1 MPDPNTPAL
10 STTLS
15 QLPAQAIHERFAHRP
30 ALFSVVFNALRE
42 RILERYPTLEMDLR
56 AVKLASPDPSGGW
69 TFQLLSNVAVNHVL
83 NPQLLDWRPQ
93 HDLPF
98 YLTQKIPSRLKTK
111 VPPYVIDMQVIA
123 QIIDALPST
132 IHIYFQQALA
142 DYWSE
147 IDAQGDSRWQWLGD
161 FLNGQI
167 TAAAAARADLT
178 QTQRDMLSL
187 VAAWPERLQRL
198 SRSTPATYAYFIETT
213 LTRDGEPARLLT
225 PDLLLVRD
233 KQVLLCGVAGAI
245 EAFDSI
251 DAFDEAWGT
260 RMQSRFQ
267 FDSIRFKRN
276 EPDGNVFEQQAG
288 LILNQQLEDL
298 ETLSYQGHSE
308 RALERRLEQLTD
320 PSVLFSSVP
329 AASTALLQKVNNH
342 LPEWLKQADARDR
355 FAYHRHL
362 QDMALVLK
370 QNQGRSFNEGIENIH
385 DFSRVALRKQMQIDH
400 AGHDPDDVVLD
411 FAVAAGYPGGAGI
424 IEHVRM
430 SLTELALKN
439 LAGKPKG
446 TLALSSKSGKALP
459 SWLNEDYLLGSAGLI
474 QRVDIGTTYP
484 QKINN
489 LLLSDTADAR
499 RRETLFTRELKVRL
513 PMLALEYKIRKQY
526 GVSAKGYR
534 YVAALMGETP
544 SDRIAD
550 DQKITLRPLALS
562 RKPGAV
568 PDQVN
573 NIFIIE
579 ARDTSVGPHLLYR
592 PLYPEPLREYP
603 TRQALLDAIATPGEL
618 QDSVLT
624 WLTDKVRPIYDHGGI
639 QEPHIRHFLNG
650 DEFGFYE
657 KPAPATLAV
666 DEGAEE
672 WLNAQANNTLL
683 NQLFSS
689 TARALVDLADR
700 DSVSNSESRWAILME
715 GAWLLFNTLLLPLV
729 QGPAM
734 LAGWFLVLVSSLEQ
748 DLAGLDSDD
757 PTTREQALID
767 LLLNTAMI
775 LLHASTPSNRT
786 RQPLADPAP
795 QDRELHLADWRHVEN
810 ALSHPHSTPV
820 VRQGS
825 TALPGTPPSDGHTT
839 LDFGRSIASP
849 TASTRLLD
857 ALLAINVP
865 WPETLP
871 FAQASGPFKG
881 LYRIAD
887 TWHASVGGLL
897 FQVGVEPGF
906 AEVYLVDPKRPLH
919 PGFKLA
925 SDGQGHWR
933 LDRGA
938 KLDGGMPRDRVGAW
952 QVKHNKALKALQKQ
966 FNNLMA
972 PLDQLAATARS
983 AEAELTAARKD
994 LARQT
999 KKLRQ
1004 LWLLL
1009 PKAIEELRQVFL
1021 QRHDLARTSTA
1032 QARLALDTKL
1042 AQYRQANEPF
1052 IEALQ
1057 ALADKAAELS
1067 EADRTDPR
1075 PGAERSDAIQSIYDY
1090 WATVF
1095 DTLSQKFIG
1104 SFDSE
1109 QGENRIEIGK
1119 RCETELPQH
1128 ITTAYN
1134 EYINSNKT
1142 SFELLIEMIEPAEKI
1157 ETLLQQADPAL
1168 QVLLLKEK
1176 PTDKYISPALLKQ
1189 AMLVFLNELV
1199 MDRGHVPEPA
1209 ELPFADELTDSG
1221 TRRSIFAHSEMRTTT
1236 GYSTAEKIDVLK
1248 NVLERY
1254 ERLENAVSSLTEMG
1268 SGFVRE
1274 EYRTLFLEHLNDA
1287 RSSLETQLA
1296 DEILIDEGFAPKPR
1310 PEKPTK
1316 VKTANKKVIKTS
1328 KGSLVGDLRTG
1339 QTGATGSF
1347 VDIKDPITGKTVATF
1362 EEDTSEGLWKV
1373 VTGESSSQ
1381 APSPEVPPVPVVPS
1395 ARSLKKIKAQA
1406 QEILDDRDR
1415 IERRIRFQQKQLRDP
1430 RRLEGLQP
1438 WEWDH
1443 MLTTPATKLESLARE
1458 IQSDHATNSDALQL
1472 AEHYLGD
1479 AESMKKQAREFCS
1492 EGYLLQRPRASNIK
1506 YLLEHKFVI
1515 IDLVKTRFPLKAGD
1529 FLTEYAVHDKSKIK
1543 DGKLDN
1549 DKALWYAHFHY
1560 ASVDAP
1566 ISPPAYAHLKI
1577 QAERKYTQRE
1587 LFEKNKNNARA
1598 IIDLKKEEIPLA
1610 LAEELFLRVKK
1621 KPEAH

>member
-1 MPDPNTPAL
+1 MPAANTPA
-10 STTLS
+10 STMPPS
-15 QLPAQAIHERFAHRP
+15 QLAAQAVHQRFAHRP
-30 ALFSVVFNALRE
+30 SLFSVVFNALRD
-42 RILERYPTLEMDLR
+42 RMLEHYPTLEMDLR
-56 AVKLASPDPSGGW
+56 SVKLASPHPSGGW
-69 TFQLLSNVAVNHVL
+69 EFQLLINVAVEHVL
-83 NPQLLDWRPQ
+83 NPQLLDLSPR
-93 HDLPF
+93 HELPF
-98 YLTQKIPSRLKTK
+98 YLTQKIPSRLKIPE
-111 VPPYVIDMQVIA
+111 PPYTIDMQVIA
-123 QIIDALPST
+123 DIIAALPST

-142 DYWSE
+142 DYWSAT
-147 IDAQGDSRWQWLGD
+147 DAQGISHWQWLGE
-161 FLNGQI
+161 FLNGQM
-167 TAAAAARADLT
+167 TAAASRPDLA

-187 VAAWPERLQRL
+187 VAAWPEHVK
-198 SRSTPATYAYFIETT
+198 RSPLATPPIYASFIETT
-213 LTRDGEPARLLT
+213 LIRAGKEQRLLT

-233 KQVLLCGVAGAI
+233 QQVLLYSVAGAI
-245 EAFDSI
+245 ETFDSI
-251 DAFDEAWGT
+251 DAFSQAWGI
-260 RMQSRFQ
+260 RMQHQFQ
-267 FDSIRFKRN
+267 FDSMTWRRN
-276 EPDGNVFEQQAG
+276 EPDANVFEQQAA
-288 LILNQQLEDL
+288 LILNRQLEDL
-298 ETLSYQGHSE
+298 GNLTFQGLSE
-308 RALERRLEQLTD
+308 RSLERRLDTFTD
-320 PSVLFSSVP
+320 P
-329 AASTALLQKVNNH
+329 ALLFATVPEAPTAQLQQLNNR
-342 LPEWLKQADARDR
+342 LPEWIKQASADDR

-362 QDMALVLK
+362 QDLAQVLK

-385 DFSRVALRKQMQIDH
+385 DFSRDALRKQMQTDH
-400 AGHDPDDVVLD
+400 GDQDPDDVVLD
-411 FAVAAGYPGGAGI
+411 FSVAAGYPGGAGF
-424 IEHVRM
+424 IEHERM

-446 TLALSSKSGKALP
+446 TLKLSSKSAKVLP
-459 SWLNEDYLLGSAGLI
+459 GWLDEAYVLGSTGLI
-474 QRVDIGTTYP
+474 QRVDIGTAYP
-484 QKINN
+484 QKIND

-499 RRETLFTRELKVRL
+499 RRETLFIRELKVRL
-513 PMLALEYKIRKQY
+513 PTQALEFKIRNQY
-526 GVSAKGYR
+526 GVSATGYR
-534 YVAALMGETP
+534 YVKALLGETV
-544 SDRIAD
+544 SDRTVDGQEIV
-550 DQKITLRPLALS
+550 LRPLALC
-562 RKPGAV
+562 RKVGAGA
-568 PDQVN
+568 DTVN

-579 ARDTSVGPHLLYR
+579 PRDTTAGPHLLYR
-592 PLYPEPLREYP
+592 PLYADSLHQYP
-603 TRQALLDAIATPGEL
+603 TRQALLDAIAAPGDL
-618 QDSVLT
+618 QNSVLT
-624 WLTDKVRPIYDHGGI
+624 WLNDKARPTYDHGGI
-639 QEPHIRHFLNG
+639 KEPHLLHFLNG

-666 DEGAEE
+666 DTGAEK
-672 WLNAQANNTLL
+672 WLQALVDGKL
-683 NQLFSS
+683 FNQLFVS
-689 TARALVDLADR
+689 TAQALVDLADQG
-700 DSVSNSESRWAILME
+700 SVSNSESRWAIVME
-715 GAWLLFNTLLLPLV
+715 GAWLLFNSLLLPLV
-729 QGPAM
+729 RGPAM
-734 LAGWFLVLVSSLEQ
+734 LAGWFLVFVSSLEQ
-748 DLAGLDSDD
+748 DTAGLDSND
-757 PTTREQALID
+757 PTTRELALID
-767 LLLNTAMI
+767 LLLNTAMV
-775 LLHASTPSNRT
+775 LLHAATPSN
-786 RQPLADPAP
+786 QPRLAELAP
-795 QDRELHLADWRHVEN
+795 DHSPLDLASWRRSAGV
-810 ALSHPHSTPV
+810 SHPEGAPV
-820 VRQGS
+820 IGYGPA
-825 TALPGTPPSDGHTT
+825 ALPGEPPAAGHTA
-839 LDFGRSIASP
+839 LDFSRSIASP
-849 TASTRLLD
+849 EASKKLFNTLLT
-857 ALLAINVP
+857 IHVP
-865 WPETLP
+865 WPDPLP
-871 FAQASGPFKG
+871 KPEGSGTFKG
-881 LYRIAD
+881 LYRFGDI
-887 TWHASVGGLL
+887 WHASVGGLL
-897 FQVGVEPGF
+897 FQVSIEPGF
-906 AEVYLVDPKRPLH
+906 GDVYLLNPKLPHH

-925 SDGQGHWR
+925 SDGLGHWR
-933 LDRGA
+933 LDRKA
-938 KLDGGMPRDRVGAW
+938 RLNGGMPRGRVGAW

-966 FNNLMA
+966 FTSLMA
-972 PLDQLAATARS
+972 PLNQLADIVRP

-994 LARQT
+994 LARQA

-1009 PKAIEELRQVFL
+1009 PQAIEELREVFS

-1032 QARLALDTKL
+1032 QARVALDTKL

-1057 ALADKAAELS
+1057 AFADKAAELS

-1090 WATVF
+1090 WTTVF

-1109 QGENRIEIGK
+1109 QGESRIEIGK

-1168 QVLLLKEK
+1168 QVLLLKDK

-1274 EYRTLFLEHLNDA
+1274 EYRTLFLEHLSDA

-1296 DEILIDEGFAPKPR
+1296 DEILIDEGFAPEPR

-1347 VDIKDPITGKTVATF
+1347 VDIKDPTTGQTVATF

-1395 ARSLKKIKAQA
+1395 ARSLKKITAQA
-1406 QEILDDRDR
+1406 QEILDDRAR
-1415 IERRIRFQQKQLRDP
+1415 IERRIRFQQKQLHDP

-1443 MLTTPATKLESLARE
+1443 MLTTPAMKLESLARE

-1479 AESMKKQAREFCS
+1479 VESMKKQAREFCS

>member
-1 MPDPNTPAL
+1 MPAANTPA
-10 STTLS
+10 STMPPS
-15 QLPAQAIHERFAHRP
+15 QLAAQAVHQRFAHRP
-30 ALFSVVFNALRE
+30 SLFSVVFNALRD
-42 RILERYPTLEMDLR
+42 RMLEHYPTLEMDLR
-56 AVKLASPDPSGGW
+56 SVKLASPHPSGGW
-69 TFQLLSNVAVNHVL
+69 EFQLLINVAVEHVL
-83 NPQLLDWRPQ
+83 NPQLLDLSPR
-93 HDLPF
+93 HELPF
-98 YLTQKIPSRLKTK
+98 YLTQKIPSRLKIPE
-111 VPPYVIDMQVIA
+111 PPYTIDMQVIA
-123 QIIDALPST
+123 DIIAALPST

-142 DYWSE
+142 DYWSAT
-147 IDAQGDSRWQWLGD
+147 DARGISHWQWLGE
-161 FLNGQI
+161 FLNGQM
-167 TAAAAARADLT
+167 TAAASRPDLT

-187 VAAWPERLQRL
+187 VAAWPEHVK
-198 SRSTPATYAYFIETT
+198 RSPLATPPTYASFIETT
-213 LTRDGEPARLLT
+213 LISAGKEQRLLT

-233 KQVLLCGVAGAI
+233 QQVLLYSVAGAI
-245 EAFDSI
+245 ETFDSI
-251 DAFDEAWGT
+251 DAFSQAWGI
-260 RMQSRFQ
+260 RMQHQFQ
-267 FDSIRFKRN
+267 FDSMTWRRN
-276 EPDGNVFEQQAG
+276 EPDANVFEQQAA
-288 LILNQQLEDL
+288 LILNRQLEDL
-298 ETLSYQGHSE
+298 GNLTFQGLSE
-308 RALERRLEQLTD
+308 RSFERRLDTLTD
-320 PSVLFSSVP
+320 P
-329 AASTALLQKVNNH
+329 ALLFATVPEAPTAQLQQLNNR
-342 LPEWLKQADARDR
+342 LPKWIKQASVDDR

-362 QDMALVLK
+362 QDLAQVLK

-385 DFSRVALRKQMQIDH
+385 DFSRDALRKQMQTDH
-400 AGHDPDDVVLD
+400 GDQDPDDVVLD
-411 FAVAAGYPGGAGI
+411 FSVAAGYPGGAGC
-424 IEHVRM
+424 IEHERM

-446 TLALSSKSGKALP
+446 TLKLSSKSAKVLP
-459 SWLNEDYLLGSAGLI
+459 GWLDEAYVLGSTGLI
-474 QRVDIGTTYP
+474 QRVDIGTAYP
-484 QKINN
+484 QKIND

-499 RRETLFTRELKVRL
+499 RRETLFIRELKVRL
-513 PMLALEYKIRKQY
+513 PTQALEFKIRNQY
-526 GVSAKGYR
+526 GVSATGYR
-534 YVAALMGETP
+534 YVKALLGETV
-544 SDRIAD
+544 SDRTVDGQEIV
-550 DQKITLRPLALS
+550 LRPLALC

-573 NIFIIE
+573 NTFIIE
-579 ARDTSVGPHLLYR
+579 PRDTDVGPHLLCR
-592 PLYPEPLREYP
+592 PLYSDSLQQYP
-603 TRQALLDAIATPGEL
+603 TRQALLDAIAAPGDL
-618 QDSVLT
+618 QNSVLT
-624 WLTDKVRPIYDHGGI
+624 WLTDKARPIYNHGGI
-639 QEPHIRHFLNG
+639 KEPHLLHFLNG

-666 DEGAEE
+666 DTGAEK
-672 WLNAQANNTLL
+672 WLQTLVDGKL
-683 NQLFSS
+683 FNQLFVS
-689 TARALVDLADR
+689 TAQALVDLAGQG
-700 DSVSNSESRWAILME
+700 SVSNSESRWAIVME
-715 GAWLLFNTLLLPLV
+715 GVWLLFNSLLLPLV
-729 QGPAM
+729 RGPAM
-734 LAGWFLVLVSSLEQ
+734 LAGWFLVFVSSLEQ
-748 DLAGLDSDD
+748 DTAGLDSND
-757 PTTREQALID
+757 PTTRELALID
-767 LLLNTAMI
+767 LLLNTAMV
-775 LLHASTPSNRT
+775 LLHAAAPSN
-786 RQPLADPAP
+786 QPRLAELAPDHSPLDLASWRRSAGVFHPEGAPVIEYGPA
-795 QDRELHLADWRHVEN
+795 
-810 ALSHPHSTPV
+810 
-820 VRQGS
+820 
-825 TALPGTPPSDGHTT
+825 ALPGEPPAAGHTA
-839 LDFGRSIASP
+839 LDFSRSIASP
-849 TASTRLLD
+849 EASKKLFNTLLT
-857 ALLAINVP
+857 IHVP
-865 WPETLP
+865 WPDPLP
-871 FAQASGPFKG
+871 KPEASGTFKG
-881 LYRIAD
+881 LYRFGDI
-887 TWHASVGGLL
+887 WHASVGGLL
-897 FQVGVEPGF
+897 FQVSIEPGF
-906 AEVYLVDPKRPLH
+906 GDVYLLNPKLPHH
-919 PGFKLA
+919 PGFKLV
-925 SDGQGHWR
+925 SDGLGHWR
-933 LDRGA
+933 LDRKA
-938 KLDGGMPRDRVGAW
+938 RLNGGMPRDRVGAW

-966 FNNLMA
+966 FTSLMA
-972 PLDQLAATARS
+972 PLNQLADIVRP

-994 LARQT
+994 LARQA

-1009 PKAIEELRQVFL
+1009 PKAIEELREVFS

-1032 QARLALDTKL
+1032 QARVALDTKL

-1057 ALADKAAELS
+1057 AFADKAAELS

-1109 QGENRIEIGK
+1109 QGESRIEIGK

-1168 QVLLLKEK
+1168 QVLLLKDK
-1176 PTDKYISPALLKQ
+1176 PTDKYISPTLLKQ

-1199 MDRGHVPEPA
+1199 MDRSHVPEPA

-1274 EYRTLFLEHLNDA
+1274 EYRTLFLEHLSDA

-1296 DEILIDEGFAPKPR
+1296 DEILIDEGFAPEPR

-1347 VDIKDPITGKTVATF
+1347 VDIKDPTTGQTVATF

-1395 ARSLKKIKAQA
+1395 ARSLKKITAQA

-1415 IERRIRFQQKQLRDP
+1415 IERRIRFQQKQLHDP

-1443 MLTTPATKLESLARE
+1443 MLTTPAMKLESLARE

-1479 AESMKKQAREFCS
+1479 VESMKKQAREFCS